1 MSKKV
6 QRILF
11 TLDEKKVLL
20 ALIDKYRHILESKKT
35 DAVSQDGKRKIWDRI
50 CHDFN
55 MYKCVTHRT
64 VAQLKKCWDNIKTR
78 AKQDKTGALR
88 RKLGAIGV
96 QHTALSHALSQH
108 LDDMMPTIRV
118 PTLWDN
124 DSESKQILPP
134 GHLETWPAN
143 PSGSQ
148 PATPSSSASTPS
160 PLAHILSSM
169 ANNSAMG
176 EEPEATPKEEVNTC
190 QDQDQGDDDMDS
202 RGMPEQY
209 CQTTVSHMSPEP
221 LSPYSSGEMGS
232 GESVRWEGRLSH
244 IEGESDARELETRLV
259 MLEEEREQRRV
270 EHRLRVRELESR
282 VAAADADLLRA
293 QAQRELAAGERVRAE
308 EMYRLHLRNLRHQHR
323 LLVARLS
330 LRRISWAQTSSTAVQ
345 VSPPEIETCGK
356 ETRDNASEQQV

>member
-1 MSKKV
+1 
-6 QRILF
+6 
-11 TLDEKKVLL
+11 
-20 ALIDKYRHILESKKT
+20 
-35 DAVSQDGKRKIWDRI
+35 
-50 CHDFN
+50 
-55 MYKCVTHRT
+55 MYKCVTNRT

-96 QHTALSHALSQH
+96 QHTALSHTLSQH

-124 DSESKQILPP
+124 DSENKQMLPAR
-134 GHLETWPAN
+134 HLETWPAN

-169 ANNSAMG
+169 ATNSAMDA
-176 EEPEATPKEEVNTC
+176 ESAPKEEANNC

-221 LSPYSSGEMGS
+221 LSPYSTGEMGS

-244 IEGESDARELETRLV
+244 TEGEGDPRELETRLV

-330 LRRISWAQTSSTAVQ
+330 LRRISWASTSSTAVQ
-345 VSPPEIETCGK
+345 VTPPEVDACEKGM
-356 ETRDNASEQQV
+356 RDNTSEQQV